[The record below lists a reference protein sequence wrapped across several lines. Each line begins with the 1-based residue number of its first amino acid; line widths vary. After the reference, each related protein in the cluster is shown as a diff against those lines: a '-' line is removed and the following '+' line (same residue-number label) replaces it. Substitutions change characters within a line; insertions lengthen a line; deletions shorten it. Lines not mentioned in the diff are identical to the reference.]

1 MRSANIIRVMAGMLV
16 TLATVVMA
24 DEPRTSGLPTSF
36 TVEQPGR
43 VSVAVYDSQGRLLRE
58 LLHAVPM
65 AAGKQSMIWDGLDR
79 DGKTVWKLD
88 TQDVPSAESP

>member
-1 MRSANIIRVMAGMLV
+1 MLV
-16 TLATVVMA
+16 ALATVVMA
-24 DEPRTSGLPTSF
+24 DEPRTGGMPISF
-36 TVEQPGR
+36 SVEKPGQ
-43 VSVAVYDSQGRLLRE
+43 VSTAGYDSQGRLRRE

-65 AAGKQSMIWDGLDR
+65 AAGKQSVIWDGLDR

>member
-1 MRSANIIRVMAGMLV
+1 MAGMLV
-16 TLATVVMA
+16 ALATVVMA
-24 DEPRTSGLPTSF
+24 DERRTSDMPISF
-36 TVEQPGR
+36 AIEKPGQ
-43 VSVAVYDSQGRLLRE
+43 VSTAGYDSQGRLLRE

-65 AAGKQSMIWDGLDR
+65 AAGKQSVIWDGLDR